1 MSASPDCLR
10 QNRATVLILVGTEKK
25 MTFRDR
31 LYPPPGLR
39 VLVTAGASGI
49 GAVIASAF
57 AETGA
62 SIHICDI
69 DDAALA
75 AFRKSFPS
83 CKTTTADVADEEQVA
98 AMFVMQREQF
108 DGLDVLVNCAGIA
121 GPTAGIDRIQEKDW
135 SRTIDVNLNGQYR
148 CLHHA
153 VPMLRES
160 RFANVICI
168 SSVAGR
174 LGYPWRT
181 PYAATKWAIVGIV
194 KSLAIELGSDNIRV
208 NAVLPGLVEGP
219 RIDGVISARARLE
232 GVDEAAM
239 REEYLNKISLHRMVT
254 PDDVALTCLF
264 LCSPAGQ
271 NISGQA
277 ISVDGNVEYL

>member
-1 MSASPDCLR
+1 MSF
-10 QNRATVLILVGTEKK
+10 K
-25 MTFRDR
+25 DR
-31 LYPPPGLR
+31 LYPPSGLR

-69 DDAALA
+69 DAAALA
-75 AFRKSFPS
+75 ASQKSFPS
-83 CKTTTADVADEEQVA
+83 YKATRANVADEEQVA
-98 AMFVMQREQF
+98 AMFDEQREQF
-108 DGLDVLVNCAGIA
+108 GGLDVLINCAGIA
-121 GPTAGIDRIQEKDW
+121 GPTAGIDLIEKHDW
-135 SRTIDVNLNGQYR
+135 NRTIDVNLNGQYR

-181 PYAATKWAIVGIV
+181 PYAASKWAIVGIV
-194 KSLAIELGSDNIRV
+194 KSLAIELGADDIRV

-219 RIDGVISARARLE
+219 RIDGVISARASLE
-232 GVDEAAM
+232 GVDETAM
-239 REEYLNKISLHRMVT
+239 REEYLKKISLHRMVT
-254 PDDVALTCLF
+254 ADDVALTCLF
-264 LCSPAGQ
+264 LCSPAGR

-277 ISVDGNVEYL
+277 IGVDGNVEYL

>member
-1 MSASPDCLR
+1 M
-10 QNRATVLILVGTEKK
+10 GTETRT
-25 MTFRDR
+25 TFKDR
-31 LYPPPGLR
+31 LYPRSGLR

-49 GAVIASAF
+49 GATIASAF

-69 DDAALA
+69 DDAALG
-75 AFRKSFPS
+75 AFQKSFPS
-83 CKTTTADVADEEQVA
+83 CQATKADVADEAQVA
-98 AMFVMQREQF
+98 AMFDTQRARF
-108 DGLDVLVNCAGIA
+108 GGLDVLINCAGIA
-121 GPTAGIDRIQEKDW
+121 GPTAGIDRIQEQDW
-135 SRTIDVNLNGQYR
+135 NHTIDVNLNGQYR
-148 CLHHA
+148 CLRHA

-181 PYAATKWAIVGIV
+181 PYAASKWAIVGVI
-194 KSLAIELGSDNIRV
+194 KSLAIELGPDNIRV

-219 RIDGVISARARLE
+219 RIDGVISARARLD
-232 GVDEAAM
+232 GIDETAM
-239 REEYLNKISLHRMVT
+239 REEYLKKVSLHRMVSA
-254 PDDVALTCLF
+254 DDVALMCLF
-264 LCSPAGQ
+264 LSSPAGQ

-277 ISVDGNVEYL
+277 IGVDGNMEYL

>member
-1 MSASPDCLR
+1 
-10 QNRATVLILVGTEKK
+10 
-25 MTFRDR
+25 MTFKDR
-31 LYPPPGLR
+31 LYPASGLR

-49 GAVIASAF
+49 GAAIASAF

-69 DDAALA
+69 DDDALA
-75 AFRKSFPS
+75 MFQRSFPAYEVT
-83 CKTTTADVADEEQVA
+83 KADVADEEQVA
-98 AMFVMQREQF
+98 SMFKKQRERYG
-108 DGLDVLVNCAGIA
+108 GLDVLINCAGIA
-121 GPTAGIDRIQEKDW
+121 GPTGGIDQLREQDW
-135 SRTIDVNLNGQYR
+135 NRTIDVNLNGQYR

-160 RFANVICI
+160 RLARVICI

-181 PYAATKWAIVGIV
+181 PYAASKWAIVGMV
-194 KSLAIELGSDNIRV
+194 KSLAIELGSDNIRI
-208 NAVLPGLVEGP
+208 NAVLPGIVEGP
-219 RIDGVISARARLE
+219 RMDRVIRDRAKLD

-239 REEYLNKISLHRMVT
+239 REEYLKKISLHRMVAA
-254 PDDVALTCLF
+254 DDVALMCLF
-264 LCSPAGQ
+264 LCSPAGE